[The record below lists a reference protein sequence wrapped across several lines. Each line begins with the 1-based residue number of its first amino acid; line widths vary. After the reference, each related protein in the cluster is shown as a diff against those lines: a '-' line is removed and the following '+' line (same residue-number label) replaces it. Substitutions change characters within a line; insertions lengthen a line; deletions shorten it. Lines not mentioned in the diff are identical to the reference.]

1 MTTPAEL
8 FVEEQVGSYFAGGGR
23 GAMPAFEI
31 ALFSI

>member
-8 FVEEQVGSYFAGGGR
+8 FVEEQVGRNFVGGGR
-23 GAMPAFEI
+23 GAMLAYEV